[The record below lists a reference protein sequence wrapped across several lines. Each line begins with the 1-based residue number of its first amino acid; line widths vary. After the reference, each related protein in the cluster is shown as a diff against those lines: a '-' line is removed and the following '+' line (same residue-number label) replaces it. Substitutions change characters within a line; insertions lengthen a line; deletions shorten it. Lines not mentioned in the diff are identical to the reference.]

1 MSIKIYNGLIIRNA
15 DYKEV
20 FNDLNKIKNEI
31 TIEMKNKFEYFLTN
45 LSKKFIEEQNKNN
58 EIEISDYFELNE
70 VLSKKNIE
78 DLYSLLYYYVRFYE
92 KNINNL
98 SIESCFSYLNSTIA
112 LFPNGDDILVLKYIQ
127 MKEIDDIIAKHLK
140 LEDYSYYDNSDL
152 PYEEFKES
160 EEEYVSKEDWEKR
173 LEDWNKV
180 LLKNQNDIPSQNSIQ
195 LNLEWNRIC
204 SVLEFLN
211 KEENNHFKNFK
222 VNLIRKKDKSIDME
236 M

>member
-1 MSIKIYNGLIIRNA
+1 MSIKMYNGLIIKNA

-58 EIEISDYFELNE
+58 EIELSDYFELNE
-70 VLSKKNIE
+70 ILAKKNIE

-140 LEDYSYYDNSDL
+140 LEDYSYYDNVDAPFEIL
-152 PYEEFKES
+152 KQNEDG
-160 EEEYVSKEDWEKR
+160 YVSQEEWEQRKIDWSK
-173 LEDWNKV
+173 
-180 LLKNQNDIPSQNSIQ
+180 LLLDNINSIPSQNSIQ
-195 LNLEWNRIC
+195 LTLEYDKITNFTNL
-204 SVLEFLN
+204 LN
-211 KEENNHFKNFK
+211 KTNIKENY
-222 VNLIRKKDKSIDME
+222 SIPIILKEKELSNQLDRF
-236 M
+236 